1 MNYPEAIDRLIKQ
14 LSELPSVGPKTAERY
29 VFYLLK
35 QRQEKL
41 EELSLTIKEL
51 KEKTVVCRKCNC
63 FAESN
68 PCFICKNENRNKEL
82 LCLVENTQDL
92 ISVESTKQFNG
103 YYFVLG
109 KLINTIKETNL
120 ENELIKKL
128 FKQINDNKVKELIIA
143 LNFNM
148 EGETTTLYL
157 KHLLKDKV
165 KISRL
170 AKGLPAG
177 SDLEYVDELTLAS
190 ALKNRNE
197 VK

>member
-68 PCFICKNENRNKEL
+68 PCSICKNENRNKEL